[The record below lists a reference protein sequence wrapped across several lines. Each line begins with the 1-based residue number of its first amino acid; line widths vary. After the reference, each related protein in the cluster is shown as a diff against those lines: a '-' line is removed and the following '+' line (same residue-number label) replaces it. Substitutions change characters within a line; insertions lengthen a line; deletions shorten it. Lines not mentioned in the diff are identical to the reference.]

1 MCKQENKTKLREK
14 ELEYLRTELNQRVIF
29 SYEHS
34 HKLFGYIMVVWGGT
48 LVLLGNARQD
58 SLIRLETILF
68 IMATV
73 FFISVVVLYLLSQRN
88 SDNMDEISKLAAY
101 ITIFYEGTPEKTS
114 TDEKPSGIFWEL
126 ATLEIHKKDKK
137 KSLWRKTCNK
147 LKNEYFWLSLIAMG
161 VITVVLF
168 LMLDSFNEKV
178 NNSFKTDLA
187 CSFEGKIT
195 GSSNKN
201 KVEIKIKGSSE
212 EKVDDHFNLTIF
224 PLMFWGCFIYIAI
237 SAFLSVAT
245 FDQLS
250 LNWED
255 WDDKK
260 RAYSKL
266 FLNYA
271 RDIKHYDGVNFVERF
286 GVDFCRDIKY
296 KPR

>member
-1 MCKQENKTKLREK
+1 MREK

-58 SLIRLETILF
+58 SLIRLETIFF

-88 SDNMDEISKLAAY
+88 SDNMKEISKLAAY
-101 ITIFYEGTPEKTS
+101 ISIFYEGKPKETP
-114 TDEKPSGIFWEL
+114 TDKEPDGIFWEL
-126 ATLEIHKKDKK
+126 ATLEIHKKDMK
-137 KSLWRKTCNK
+137 KSWWRKTCNK

-161 VITVVLF
+161 VITAVFF
-168 LMLDSFNEKV
+168 LMLDSFDEKV
-178 NNSFKTDLA
+178 NNSSKNNLT
-187 CSFEGKIT
+187 CSLDGKVT
-195 GSSNKN
+195 YSSNKN

-212 EKVDDHFNLTIF
+212 EKVDDHFNQTIF
-224 PLMFWGCFIYIAI
+224 PLMSWGCFIYIAI
-237 SAFLSVAT
+237 SAFLSVAM
-245 FDQLS
+245 FGQLS

-271 RDIKHYDGVNFVERF
+271 RDIKHYDDIKIVERF

-296 KPR
+296 KLR